1 MSPLDLIV
9 KLGQECIKKTPLIL
23 LGSGASAAYGI
34 PGMWPLGE
42 KLSKAPLPLGLES
55 AEFESWSR
63 FLEILPKT
71 DLERA
76 LTEVPLSQR
85 LTRHVIETTWDYL
98 NEFDLAV
105 FEKVCFDRQYLALT
119 KLFRFLFKSTVR
131 EINVVTPNYDR
142 LAEYA
147 ANAGGYSAYTGFTF
161 GLIAQ
166 RAAGSAPRVVEGN
179 SQARTVNVWKV
190 HGSFG
195 WFTDP
200 NGIIVGV
207 PPMKNRPAGME
218 PIIITPGVEKYRRTH
233 DEPFRTIMHC
243 ADKTM
248 RTANGFLCI
257 GYGFND
263 QHLQTQLIERCQND
277 ASPLVLLT
285 QKISDTAHVFLKSG
299 KCRHYLALEQNDNAT
314 RVYCNDFPDGVDI
327 PESNFWTLEGFL
339 KLIM

>member
-1 MSPLDLIV
+1 MNPLDLVV
-9 KLGQECIKKTPLIL
+9 KHGQECIKKTPLIL

-42 KLSKAPLPLGLES
+42 KLSEAPLPPTLDDKEI
-55 AEFESWSR
+55 ASWNR
-63 FLEILPKT
+63 FLDVLPKT
-71 DLERA
+71 NLEQA
-76 LTEVPLSQR
+76 LTEVPLSTR
-85 LTRHVIETTWDYL
+85 LTRHVVETTWDYL

-119 KLFRFLFKSTVR
+119 KLFRFLFQSTVK

-147 ANAGGYSAYTGFTF
+147 ANANGYSAYTGFSF
-161 GLIAQ
+161 GMIAQ
-166 RAAGSAPRVVEGN
+166 RAAGSVPRVFEGAA
-179 SQARTVNVWKV
+179 QARTVNVWKV

-195 WFTDP
+195 WFSDLS
-200 NGIIVGV
+200 GVIVAV
-207 PPMKNRPAGME
+207 PPMHKRPAGMD
-218 PIIITPGVEKYRRTH
+218 PIIITPGIEKYQRTH

-243 ADKTM
+243 ADRSMLSAT
-248 RTANGFLCI
+248 GFLCI

-263 QHLQTQLIERCQND
+263 RHLQTQLVERCQND

-285 QKISDTAHVFLKSG
+285 QKISDPAHELLKSG
-299 KCRHYLALEQNDNAT
+299 KCRQYLALEQNGNAT
-314 RVYCNDFPDGVDI
+314 KIYCNEIPNGTEI
-327 PESNFWTLEGFL
+327 PESNFWMLDGFL